1 MLAKGVLGS
10 HWLLLLILS
19 FDFIPLIQFAMNL
32 NPHNAMIFC
41 IFINANKY
49 VIIFII
55 INLAATDF
63 FVSFMLCR
71 AIVILSHILKQC
83 AIYSSMPS
91 HVPCISA
98 PLITHIIVWSK
109 LLKSPWE

>member
-1 MLAKGVLGS
+1 MSIEATLV
-10 HWLLLLILS
+10 LLLTSS
-19 FDFIPLIQFAMNL
+19 FDFIPLIQFDTNL
-32 NPHNAMIFC
+32 NLHNAMIFC
-41 IFINANKY
+41 IFINTNKY

-63 FVSFMLCR
+63 FVSSMLCR

-83 AIYSSMPS
+83 AIYSSIPS

-109 LLKSPWE
+109 LLKLHWD